1 MAGISSTGSLQPL
14 PHPRHSIPHYQ
25 ELSVAGV
32 RPLYPRATTFTC
44 HATGRQRGTPTL
56 VPHAQT
62 CRGSAAVTATH
73 SALTLEIR
81 VEFQVRTQMCLSR
94 STRKRGNRCYEIW
107 YDPMSRMRYQT
118 PRSMFAFPAAKTGH
132 TLIAVWT
139 MTGSKSPYSG
149 SNNHSG
155 VHHLGHY
162 KLWQC
167 ALAYNLPTAVK
178 FGAGNF
184 RCFCKPVDTTN
195 MGYHF
200 LTELLPHL
208 LQTYALQP
216 HSPCKPAVGAFT
228 HFALTSK

>member
-1 MAGISSTGSLQPL
+1 MNTRKWKFPGTQQSAYALRRRKHYSFPWRYLSFFTATQWSLRLLAGISSTGSLQPL

-107 YDPMSRMRYQT
+107 YEPMSRMRYQT

-155 VHHLGHY
+155 VHHLRHY
-162 KLWQC
+162 KL
-167 ALAYNLPTAVK
+167 
-178 FGAGNF
+178 
-184 RCFCKPVDTTN
+184 
-195 MGYHF
+195 
-200 LTELLPHL
+200 
-208 LQTYALQP
+208 
-216 HSPCKPAVGAFT
+216 
-228 HFALTSK
+228 

>member
-1 MAGISSTGSLQPL
+1 M
-14 PHPRHSIPHYQ
+14 
-25 ELSVAGV
+25 AGV

-44 HATGRQRGTPTL
+44 HATGRQRATPTL

-81 VEFQVRTQMCLSR
+81 VEFPVRTQMCLSR

-107 YDPMSRMRYQT
+107 YGPMSRMRYQT

-132 TLIAVWT
+132 TVIAVWT
-139 MTGSKSPYSG
+139 VTGSKSPYSG

-162 KLWQC
+162 IGCGSARL
-167 ALAYNLPTAVK
+167 L
-178 FGAGNF
+178 
-184 RCFCKPVDTTN
+184 TTCRQLLSSAQETFDASVSLSIPLTR
-195 MGYHF
+195 GCHF
-200 LTELLPHL
+200 
-208 LQTYALQP
+208 
-216 HSPCKPAVGAFT
+216 
-228 HFALTSK
+228 